1 MNNHFNNISTNIRLS
16 LPARVLALA
25 LIIALLVTSQLQS
38 AGLPVASAQAP
49 PNEIVGIITN
59 GTDGGVVP
67 ENMEVLLMSIDLAS
81 NQIIEQEST
90 TVDEDGIFR
99 FTNLVSGPGLSYR
112 VVANA
117 GDYTPSIDLAGVENW
132 SNVRIKIY
140 DTTTSLEDISLD
152 SYVLMVPSIDAR
164 GRQAGILTVI
174 NVNNTGDRIW
184 MPDKEDPN
192 LTGLDLLRFNL
203 PEGFTDLAVES
214 ELPPGN
220 ILPIGTGFAM
230 TNPIP
235 PGASAILISY
245 IISYEGDALDFILK
259 LPYGADQVRVLL
271 PEDAGLVEASQ
282 LGSLESVVV
291 ADNVFNSFEGNNFAV
306 DDQLSVSF
314 TGLPQPTALQ
324 SLADFFEGR
333 TYVIIIIWVVGIAFM
348 SILGYALY
356 SSRKNS
362 NLSSEDDEFASRA
375 DIVAE
380 IAALDEEFEANNLRS
395 APGVSDP
402 QLFSRFFRRFVFSID
417 EDDYN
422 EQRDEL
428 KRLALEFE
436 EDSSTDDDGDDAA
449 EDDAAEDESSE
460 EPGK

>member
-380 IAALDEEFEANNLRS
+380 IAALDEEFEANN
-395 APGVSDP
+395 
-402 QLFSRFFRRFVFSID
+402 ID

>member
-1 MNNHFNNISTNIRLS
+1 MNNYFQNTSNCIQRS
-16 LPARVLALA
+16 LPTRLLTLVL
-25 LIIALLVTSQLQS
+25 ITSLLVMSQLQS
-38 AGLPVASAQAP
+38 AGLPVASAQSP
-49 PNEIVGIITN
+49 PDEILGIIIN

-99 FTNLVSGPGLSYR
+99 FSNLVSGPGLSYR

-117 GDYTPSIDLAGVENW
+117 GVYTPSIDMGGVENW
-132 SNVRIKIY
+132 SNVRINIY
-140 DTTTSLEDISLD
+140 NPTTSLEDINLD
-152 SYVLMVPSIDAR
+152 SYVLMVPSIDAK

-184 MPDKEDPN
+184 MPNIDDPN

-203 PEGFTDLAVES
+203 PAGFTDLAVES
-214 ELPPGN
+214 ELPPGY
-220 ILPIGTGFAM
+220 ILEIDTGFAM

-235 PGASAILISY
+235 PGASAILVSY
-245 IISYEGDALDFILK
+245 IISYEADGFDFTLK
-259 LPYGADQVRVLL
+259 LPYGADQVRMLL
-271 PEDAGLVEASQ
+271 PEDAGLIKAAQ

-291 ADNVFNSFEGNNFAV
+291 ADNVFNSLEGINFAV
-306 DDQLSVSF
+306 DEQINVSF

-324 SLADFFEGR
+324 SLSDFFEGR
-333 TYVIIIIWVVGIAFM
+333 TYVIIITWVVGIVLLA
-348 SILGYALY
+348 ILGYALY
-356 SSRKNS
+356 SSRKS
-362 NLSSEDDEFASRA
+362 SDLSSEDDDEFASRT

-380 IAALDEEFEANNLRS
+380 IAVLDEEYEANN
-395 APGVSDP
+395 
-402 QLFSRFFRRFVFSID
+402 ID

-422 EQRDEL
+422 DQRNEL
-428 KRLALEFE
+428 KRLALEF
-436 EDSSTDDDGDDAA
+436 DDDDDDDAEVDA
-449 EDDAAEDESSE
+449 DRSAEFEDDTSE

>member
-1 MNNHFNNISTNIRLS
+1 MNNHFQNISTNIQRS
-16 LPARVLALA
+16 LPVRVMALA
-25 LIIALLVTSQLQS
+25 LIIALLVISQLHS
-38 AGLPVASAQAP
+38 AELPVASAQSP
-49 PNEIVGIITN
+49 PTEIVGLITN

-117 GDYTPSIDLAGVENW
+117 GVYTPSIDLAGVENW

-140 DTTTSLEDISLD
+140 DVTASLEDISLD

-184 MPDKEDPN
+184 MPDIDDPN

-203 PEGFTDLAVES
+203 PEGFADLAVES

-220 ILPIGTGFAM
+220 ILQIDTGFAM
-230 TNPIP
+230 TNPVP
-235 PGASAILISY
+235 PGSSAILISY
-245 IISYEGDALDFILK
+245 IISYEDDAFDFNLK

-271 PEDAGLVEASQ
+271 PEDAGLVEAAQ

-291 ADNVFNSFEGNNFAV
+291 ADNVFNSLEGNNFAV
-306 DDQLSVSF
+306 DDQISVSF
-314 TGLPQPTALQ
+314 TGLPRPTALQ

-333 TYVIIIIWVVGIAFM
+333 TYVIIIIWVVGIAFL

-362 NLSSEDDEFASRA
+362 NSSSEDDDEFASRA
-375 DIVAE
+375 DIVAK
-380 IAALDEEFEANNLRS
+380 IAALDEEFEADN
-395 APGVSDP
+395 
-402 QLFSRFFRRFVFSID
+402 ID

-422 EQRDEL
+422 EQRDDL
-428 KRLALEFE
+428 KRLALEID

-449 EDDAAEDESSE
+449 EDNAEDSTESEDESSE
-460 EPGK
+460 ESKEPGK

>member
-1 MNNHFNNISTNIRLS
+1 MNNYFQNTSNYIQRS
-16 LPARVLALA
+16 LPTRLLALV
-25 LIIALLVTSQLQS
+25 LITSLLVMSQLQS
-38 AGLPVASAQAP
+38 AGLPVASAQSP
-49 PNEIVGIITN
+49 PDEILGIIIN

-99 FTNLVSGPGLSYR
+99 FSNLVSGPGLSYR

-117 GDYTPSIDLAGVENW
+117 GVYTPSIDMGGVENW
-132 SNVRIKIY
+132 SNVRINIY
-140 DTTTSLEDISLD
+140 NPTTSLEDINLD
-152 SYVLMVPSIDAR
+152 SYVLMVPSIDAK

-184 MPDKEDPN
+184 MPNIDDPN

-203 PEGFTDLAVES
+203 PAGFTDLAVES
-214 ELPPGN
+214 ELPPGY
-220 ILPIGTGFAM
+220 ILEIDTGFAM

-235 PGASAILISY
+235 PGASAILVSY
-245 IISYEGDALDFILK
+245 IISYEADGFDFTLK
-259 LPYGADQVRVLL
+259 LPYGADQVRMLL
-271 PEDAGLVEASQ
+271 PEDAGLIKAAQ

-291 ADNVFNSFEGNNFAV
+291 ADNVFNSLEGINFAV
-306 DDQLSVSF
+306 DEQINVSF

-324 SLADFFEGR
+324 SLSDFFEGR
-333 TYVIIIIWVVGIAFM
+333 TYVIIIIWVVGIVLLA
-348 SILGYALY
+348 ILGYALY
-356 SSRKNS
+356 SSRKS
-362 NLSSEDDEFASRA
+362 SDLSSEDDDEFASRT

-380 IAALDEEFEANNLRS
+380 IAVLDEEYEANN
-395 APGVSDP
+395 
-402 QLFSRFFRRFVFSID
+402 ID

-422 EQRDEL
+422 DQRNEL
-428 KRLALEFE
+428 KRLALEF
-436 EDSSTDDDGDDAA
+436 DDNSSTDDDDDDDDAEVDA
-449 EDDAAEDESSE
+449 DRSAEFEDDTSE

>member
-1 MNNHFNNISTNIRLS
+1 MNNYFQNTSNYIQRS
-16 LPARVLALA
+16 LPTRLLALV
-25 LIIALLVTSQLQS
+25 LITSLLVMSQLQS
-38 AGLPVASAQAP
+38 AGLPVASAQSP
-49 PNEIVGIITN
+49 PDEILGIIIN

-99 FTNLVSGPGLSYR
+99 FSNLVSGPDLSYR

-117 GDYTPSIDLAGVENW
+117 GVYTPSIDMRGVENW
-132 SNVRIKIY
+132 SNVRINIY
-140 DTTTSLEDISLD
+140 NPTTSLEDINLD
-152 SYVLMVPSIDAR
+152 SYVLMVPSIDAK

-184 MPDKEDPN
+184 MPNIDDPN

-203 PEGFTDLAVES
+203 PAGFTDLAVES
-214 ELPPGN
+214 ELPPGY
-220 ILPIGTGFAM
+220 ILEIDTGFAM

-235 PGASAILISY
+235 PGASAILVSY
-245 IISYEGDALDFILK
+245 IISYEADGFDFTLK
-259 LPYGADQVRVLL
+259 LPYGADQVRMLL
-271 PEDAGLVEASQ
+271 PEDAGLIKAAQ

-291 ADNVFNSFEGNNFAV
+291 ADNVFNSLEGINFAV
-306 DDQLSVSF
+306 DEQINVSF

-324 SLADFFEGR
+324 SLSDFFEGR
-333 TYVIIIIWVVGIAFM
+333 TYVIIITWVVGIVLLA
-348 SILGYALY
+348 ILGYALY
-356 SSRKNS
+356 SSRKS
-362 NLSSEDDEFASRA
+362 SDLSSEDDDEFASRT

-380 IAALDEEFEANNLRS
+380 IAVLDEEYEANN
-395 APGVSDP
+395 
-402 QLFSRFFRRFVFSID
+402 ID

-422 EQRDEL
+422 DQRNEL
-428 KRLALEFE
+428 KRLALEF
-436 EDSSTDDDGDDAA
+436 DDNSSTDDDDDDDDSEVDADRSA
-449 EDDAAEDESSE
+449 EFEDDTSE

>member
-1 MNNHFNNISTNIRLS
+1 MNNYFQNTSNYIQRS
-16 LPARVLALA
+16 LPTRLLALV
-25 LIIALLVTSQLQS
+25 LITSLLVMSQLQS
-38 AGLPVASAQAP
+38 AGLPVASAQSP
-49 PNEIVGIITN
+49 PDEILGIIIN

-99 FTNLVSGPGLSYR
+99 FSNLVSGPGLSYR

-117 GDYTPSIDLAGVENW
+117 GVYTPSIDMGGVENW
-132 SNVRIKIY
+132 SNVRINIY
-140 DTTTSLEDISLD
+140 NPTTSLEDINLD
-152 SYVLMVPSIDAR
+152 SYVLMVPSIDAK

-184 MPDKEDPN
+184 MPNIDDPN

-203 PEGFTDLAVES
+203 PAGFTDLAVES

-220 ILPIGTGFAM
+220 ILEIDTGFAM

-235 PGASAILISY
+235 PGASAILVSY
-245 IISYEGDALDFILK
+245 IISYEGDGFDFTLK
-259 LPYGADQVRVLL
+259 LPYGADQVRMLL
-271 PEDAGLVEASQ
+271 PEDAGLIKTAQ

-291 ADNVFNSFEGNNFAV
+291 ADNVFNSLEGTNFAV
-306 DDQLSVSF
+306 DEQISVSF

-324 SLADFFEGR
+324 SLSDFFEGR
-333 TYVIIIIWVVGIAFM
+333 TYVIIIIWVVGIVLLA
-348 SILGYALY
+348 ILGYALY
-356 SSRKNS
+356 SSRKS
-362 NLSSEDDEFASRA
+362 SDLSSEDDDEFASRT

-380 IAALDEEFEANNLRS
+380 IAVLDEEYEANN
-395 APGVSDP
+395 
-402 QLFSRFFRRFVFSID
+402 ID

-422 EQRDEL
+422 DQRNEL
-428 KRLALEFE
+428 KRLALEF
-436 EDSSTDDDGDDAA
+436 DDNSSTDDDDDDDDAEVDA
-449 EDDAAEDESSE
+449 DRSAEFEDDTSE

>member
-1 MNNHFNNISTNIRLS
+1 MNNYFQNTSNYIQRS
-16 LPARVLALA
+16 LPTRLLALV
-25 LIIALLVTSQLQS
+25 LITSLLVMSQLQS
-38 AGLPVASAQAP
+38 AGLPVASAQSP
-49 PNEIVGIITN
+49 PDEILGIIIN

-99 FTNLVSGPGLSYR
+99 FSNLVSGPGLSYR

-117 GDYTPSIDLAGVENW
+117 GVYTPSIDMGGVENW
-132 SNVRIKIY
+132 SNVRINIY
-140 DTTTSLEDISLD
+140 NPTTSLEDINLD
-152 SYVLMVPSIDAR
+152 SYVLMVPSIDAK

-184 MPDKEDPN
+184 MPNIDDPN

-203 PEGFTDLAVES
+203 PAGFTDLAVES
-214 ELPPGN
+214 ELPPGY
-220 ILPIGTGFAM
+220 ILEIDTGFAM

-235 PGASAILISY
+235 PGASAILVSY
-245 IISYEGDALDFILK
+245 IISYEADGFDFTLK
-259 LPYGADQVRVLL
+259 LPYGADQVRMLL
-271 PEDAGLVEASQ
+271 PEDAGLIKTAQ

-291 ADNVFNSFEGNNFAV
+291 ADNVFNSLEGTSFAV
-306 DDQLSVSF
+306 DEQISVSF

-324 SLADFFEGR
+324 SLSDFFEGR
-333 TYVIIIIWVVGIAFM
+333 TYVIIIIWVVGIVLLA
-348 SILGYALY
+348 ILGYALY
-356 SSRKNS
+356 SSRKS
-362 NLSSEDDEFASRA
+362 SDLSSEDDDEFASRT

-380 IAALDEEFEANNLRS
+380 IAVLDEEYEANN
-395 APGVSDP
+395 
-402 QLFSRFFRRFVFSID
+402 ID

-422 EQRDEL
+422 DQRNEL
-428 KRLALEFE
+428 KRLALEF
-436 EDSSTDDDGDDAA
+436 DDNSSTDDDDDDDDAEVDA
-449 EDDAAEDESSE
+449 DRSAEFEDDTSE

>member
-1 MNNHFNNISTNIRLS
+1 MNNYFQNTSNYIQRS
-16 LPARVLALA
+16 LPTRLLALV
-25 LIIALLVTSQLQS
+25 LITSLLVMSQLQS
-38 AGLPVASAQAP
+38 AGLPVASAQSP
-49 PNEIVGIITN
+49 PDEILGIIIN

-99 FTNLVSGPGLSYR
+99 FSNLVSGPDLSYR

-117 GDYTPSIDLAGVENW
+117 GVYTPSIDMRGVENW
-132 SNVRIKIY
+132 SNVRINIY
-140 DTTTSLEDISLD
+140 NPTTSLEDINLD
-152 SYVLMVPSIDAR
+152 SYVLMVPSIDAK

-184 MPDKEDPN
+184 MPNIDDSN

-203 PEGFTDLAVES
+203 PAGFTDLAVES
-214 ELPPGN
+214 ELPPGY
-220 ILPIGTGFAM
+220 ILEIDTGFAM

-235 PGASAILISY
+235 PGASAILVSY
-245 IISYEGDALDFILK
+245 IISYEADGFDFTLK
-259 LPYGADQVRVLL
+259 LPYGADQVRMLL
-271 PEDAGLVEASQ
+271 PEDAGLIKAAQ

-291 ADNVFNSFEGNNFAV
+291 ADNVFNSLEGINFAV
-306 DDQLSVSF
+306 DEQINVSF

-324 SLADFFEGR
+324 SLSDFFEGR
-333 TYVIIIIWVVGIAFM
+333 TYVIIITWVVGIVLLA
-348 SILGYALY
+348 ILGYALY
-356 SSRKNS
+356 SSRKS
-362 NLSSEDDEFASRA
+362 SDLSSEDDDEFASRT

-380 IAALDEEFEANNLRS
+380 IAVLDEEYEANN
-395 APGVSDP
+395 
-402 QLFSRFFRRFVFSID
+402 ID

-422 EQRDEL
+422 DQRNEL
-428 KRLALEFE
+428 KRLALEF
-436 EDSSTDDDGDDAA
+436 DDNSSTDDDDDDDDAEVDA
-449 EDDAAEDESSE
+449 DRSAEFEDDTSE

>member
-1 MNNHFNNISTNIRLS
+1 MNKHFNNISTNIRLS

-380 IAALDEEFEANNLRS
+380 IAALDEEFEANN
-395 APGVSDP
+395 
-402 QLFSRFFRRFVFSID
+402 ID

-449 EDDAAEDESSE
+449 EDESSE

>member
-1 MNNHFNNISTNIRLS
+1 MNNYFQNTSNYIQRS
-16 LPARVLALA
+16 LPTRLLALV
-25 LIIALLVTSQLQS
+25 LITSLLVMSQLQS
-38 AGLPVASAQAP
+38 AGLPVASAQSP
-49 PNEIVGIITN
+49 PDEILGIIVN

-99 FTNLVSGPGLSYR
+99 FSNLVSGPDLSYR

-117 GDYTPSIDLAGVENW
+117 GVYTPSIDMRGVENW
-132 SNVRIKIY
+132 SNVRINIY
-140 DTTTSLEDISLD
+140 NPTTSLEDINLD
-152 SYVLMVPSIDAR
+152 SYVLMVPSIDAK

-184 MPDKEDPN
+184 MPNIDDPN

-203 PEGFTDLAVES
+203 PAGFTDLAVES
-214 ELPPGN
+214 ELPPGY
-220 ILPIGTGFAM
+220 ILEIDTGFAM

-235 PGASAILISY
+235 PGASAILVSY
-245 IISYEGDALDFILK
+245 IISYEADGFDFTLK
-259 LPYGADQVRVLL
+259 LPYGADQVRMLL
-271 PEDAGLVEASQ
+271 PEDAGLIKAAQ

-291 ADNVFNSFEGNNFAV
+291 ADNVFNSLEGINFAV
-306 DDQLSVSF
+306 DEQINVSF

-324 SLADFFEGR
+324 SLSDFFEGR
-333 TYVIIIIWVVGIAFM
+333 TYVIIITWVVGIVLLA
-348 SILGYALY
+348 ILGYALY
-356 SSRKNS
+356 SSRKS
-362 NLSSEDDEFASRA
+362 SDLSSEDDDEFASRT

-380 IAALDEEFEANNLRS
+380 IAVLDEEYEANN
-395 APGVSDP
+395 
-402 QLFSRFFRRFVFSID
+402 ID

-422 EQRDEL
+422 DQRNEL
-428 KRLALEFE
+428 KRLALEF
-436 EDSSTDDDGDDAA
+436 DDNSSTDDDDDDDDAEVDA
-449 EDDAAEDESSE
+449 DRSAEFEDDTSE

>member
-1 MNNHFNNISTNIRLS
+1 MNNYFQNTSNYIQRS
-16 LPARVLALA
+16 LPTRLLALV
-25 LIIALLVTSQLQS
+25 LITSLLVMSQLQS
-38 AGLPVASAQAP
+38 AGLPVASAQSP
-49 PNEIVGIITN
+49 PDEILGIIVN

-99 FTNLVSGPGLSYR
+99 FSNLVSGPDLSYR

-117 GDYTPSIDLAGVENW
+117 GVYTPSIDMRGVENW
-132 SNVRIKIY
+132 SNVRINIY
-140 DTTTSLEDISLD
+140 NPTTSLEDINLD
-152 SYVLMVPSIDAR
+152 SYVLMVPSIDAK

-184 MPDKEDPN
+184 MPNIDDPN

-203 PEGFTDLAVES
+203 PAGFTDLAVES
-214 ELPPGN
+214 ELPPGY
-220 ILPIGTGFAM
+220 ILEIDTGFAM

-235 PGASAILISY
+235 PGASAILVSY
-245 IISYEGDALDFILK
+245 IISYEADGFDFTLK
-259 LPYGADQVRVLL
+259 LPYGADQVRMLL
-271 PEDAGLVEASQ
+271 PEDAGLIKAAQ

-291 ADNVFNSFEGNNFAV
+291 ADNVFNSLEGINFAV
-306 DDQLSVSF
+306 DEQINVSF

-324 SLADFFEGR
+324 SLSDFFEGR
-333 TYVIIIIWVVGIAFM
+333 TYVIIITWVVGIVLLA
-348 SILGYALY
+348 ILGYALY
-356 SSRKNS
+356 SSRKS
-362 NLSSEDDEFASRA
+362 SDLSSEDDDEFASRT

-380 IAALDEEFEANNLRS
+380 IAVLDEEYEANN
-395 APGVSDP
+395 
-402 QLFSRFFRRFVFSID
+402 ID

-422 EQRDEL
+422 DQRNEL
-428 KRLALEFE
+428 KRLALEF
-436 EDSSTDDDGDDAA
+436 DDNSSTDDDDDDDAEVDA
-449 EDDAAEDESSE
+449 DRSAEFEDDTSE

>member
-1 MNNHFNNISTNIRLS
+1 MNNYFQNTSNYIQRS
-16 LPARVLALA
+16 LPTRLLALV
-25 LIIALLVTSQLQS
+25 LITSLLVMSQLQS
-38 AGLPVASAQAP
+38 AGLPVASAQSP
-49 PNEIVGIITN
+49 PDEILGIIIN

-99 FTNLVSGPGLSYR
+99 FSNLVSGPDLSYR

-117 GDYTPSIDLAGVENW
+117 GVYTPSIDMRGVENW
-132 SNVRIKIY
+132 SNVRINIY
-140 DTTTSLEDISLD
+140 NPTTSLEDINLD
-152 SYVLMVPSIDAR
+152 SYVLMVPSIDAK

-184 MPDKEDPN
+184 MPNIDDPN

-203 PEGFTDLAVES
+203 PAGFTDLAVES
-214 ELPPGN
+214 ELPPGY
-220 ILPIGTGFAM
+220 ILEIDTGFAM

-235 PGASAILISY
+235 PGASAILVSY
-245 IISYEGDALDFILK
+245 IISYEADGFDFTLK
-259 LPYGADQVRVLL
+259 LPYGADQVRMLL
-271 PEDAGLVEASQ
+271 PEDAGLIKAAQ

-291 ADNVFNSFEGNNFAV
+291 ADNVFNSLEGINFAV
-306 DDQLSVSF
+306 DEQINVSF

-333 TYVIIIIWVVGIAFM
+333 TYVIIITWVVGIVLLA
-348 SILGYALY
+348 ILGYALY
-356 SSRKNS
+356 SSRKS
-362 NLSSEDDEFASRA
+362 SDLSSEDDDEFASRT

-380 IAALDEEFEANNLRS
+380 IAVLDEEYEANN
-395 APGVSDP
+395 
-402 QLFSRFFRRFVFSID
+402 ID

-422 EQRDEL
+422 DQRNEL
-428 KRLALEFE
+428 KRLALEF
-436 EDSSTDDDGDDAA
+436 DDNSSTDDDDDDDDAEVDA
-449 EDDAAEDESSE
+449 DRSAEFEDDTSE

>member
-1 MNNHFNNISTNIRLS
+1 MNNYFQNTSNYIQRS
-16 LPARVLALA
+16 LPTRLLALV
-25 LIIALLVTSQLQS
+25 LITSLLVMSQLQS
-38 AGLPVASAQAP
+38 AGLPVASAQSP
-49 PNEIVGIITN
+49 PDEILGIIIN

-99 FTNLVSGPGLSYR
+99 FSNLVSGPGLSYR

-117 GDYTPSIDLAGVENW
+117 GVYTPSIDMGGVENW
-132 SNVRIKIY
+132 SNVRINIY
-140 DTTTSLEDISLD
+140 NPTTSLEDINLD
-152 SYVLMVPSIDAR
+152 SYVLMVPSIDAK

-184 MPDKEDPN
+184 MPNIDDSN

-203 PEGFTDLAVES
+203 PAGFTDLAVES
-214 ELPPGN
+214 ELPPGY
-220 ILPIGTGFAM
+220 ILEIDTGFAM

-235 PGASAILISY
+235 PGASAILVSY
-245 IISYEGDALDFILK
+245 IISYEADGFDFTLK
-259 LPYGADQVRVLL
+259 LPYGADQVRMLL
-271 PEDAGLVEASQ
+271 PEDAGLIKAAQ

-291 ADNVFNSFEGNNFAV
+291 ADNVFNSLEGINFAV
-306 DDQLSVSF
+306 DEQINVSF

-324 SLADFFEGR
+324 SLSDFFEGR
-333 TYVIIIIWVVGIAFM
+333 TYVIIITWVVGIVLLA
-348 SILGYALY
+348 ILGYALY
-356 SSRKNS
+356 SSRKS
-362 NLSSEDDEFASRA
+362 SDLSSEDDDEFASRT

-380 IAALDEEFEANNLRS
+380 IAVLDEEYEANN
-395 APGVSDP
+395 
-402 QLFSRFFRRFVFSID
+402 ID

-422 EQRDEL
+422 DQRNEL
-428 KRLALEFE
+428 KRLALEF
-436 EDSSTDDDGDDAA
+436 DDNSSTDDDDDDDDAEVDA
-449 EDDAAEDESSE
+449 DRSAEFEDDTSE

>member
-1 MNNHFNNISTNIRLS
+1 MNNYFQNTSNYIQRS
-16 LPARVLALA
+16 LPTRLLALV
-25 LIIALLVTSQLQS
+25 LITSLLVMSQLQS
-38 AGLPVASAQAP
+38 AGLPVASAQSP
-49 PNEIVGIITN
+49 PDEILGIIIN

-99 FTNLVSGPGLSYR
+99 FSNLVSGPGLSYR

-117 GDYTPSIDLAGVENW
+117 GVYTPSIDMRGVENW
-132 SNVRIKIY
+132 SNVRINIY
-140 DTTTSLEDISLD
+140 NPTTSLEDINLD
-152 SYVLMVPSIDAR
+152 SYVLMVPSIDAK

-184 MPDKEDPN
+184 MPNIDDPN

-203 PEGFTDLAVES
+203 PAGFTDLAVES
-214 ELPPGN
+214 ELPPGY
-220 ILPIGTGFAM
+220 ILEIDTGFAM

-235 PGASAILISY
+235 PGASAILVSY
-245 IISYEGDALDFILK
+245 IISYEADGFDFTLK
-259 LPYGADQVRVLL
+259 LPYGADQVRMLL
-271 PEDAGLVEASQ
+271 PEDAGLIKAAQ

-291 ADNVFNSFEGNNFAV
+291 ADNVFNSLEGINFAV
-306 DDQLSVSF
+306 DEQINVSF

-324 SLADFFEGR
+324 SLSDFFEGR
-333 TYVIIIIWVVGIAFM
+333 TYVIIITWVVGIVLLA
-348 SILGYALY
+348 ILGYALY
-356 SSRKNS
+356 SSRKS
-362 NLSSEDDEFASRA
+362 SDLSSEDDDEFASRT

-380 IAALDEEFEANNLRS
+380 IAVLDEEYEAKN
-395 APGVSDP
+395 
-402 QLFSRFFRRFVFSID
+402 ID

-422 EQRDEL
+422 DQRDEL
-428 KRLALEFE
+428 KRLALEF
-436 EDSSTDDDGDDAA
+436 DDNSSTADDDDAEVDA
-449 EDDAAEDESSE
+449 DRSAEFEDDTSE

>member
-1 MNNHFNNISTNIRLS
+1 MNNYFQNTSNYIQRS
-16 LPARVLALA
+16 LPTRLLALV
-25 LIIALLVTSQLQS
+25 LITSLLVMSQLQS
-38 AGLPVASAQAP
+38 AGLPVASAQSP
-49 PNEIVGIITN
+49 PDEILGIIVN

-99 FTNLVSGPGLSYR
+99 FSNLVSGPDLSYR

-117 GDYTPSIDLAGVENW
+117 GVYTPSIDMRGVENW
-132 SNVRIKIY
+132 SNVRINIY
-140 DTTTSLEDISLD
+140 NPTTSLEDINLD
-152 SYVLMVPSIDAR
+152 SYVLMVPSIDAK

-184 MPDKEDPN
+184 MPNIDDPN

-203 PEGFTDLAVES
+203 PAGFTDLAVES
-214 ELPPGN
+214 ELPPGY
-220 ILPIGTGFAM
+220 ILEIDTGFAM

-235 PGASAILISY
+235 PGASAILVSY
-245 IISYEGDALDFILK
+245 IISYEADGFDFTLK
-259 LPYGADQVRVLL
+259 LPYGADQVRMLL
-271 PEDAGLVEASQ
+271 PEDAGLIKAAQ

-291 ADNVFNSFEGNNFAV
+291 ADNVFNSLEGINFAV
-306 DDQLSVSF
+306 DEQINVSF

-324 SLADFFEGR
+324 SLSDFFEGR
-333 TYVIIIIWVVGIAFM
+333 TYVIIITWVVGIVLLA
-348 SILGYALY
+348 ILGYALY
-356 SSRKNS
+356 SSRKS
-362 NLSSEDDEFASRA
+362 SDLSSEDDDEFASRT

-380 IAALDEEFEANNLRS
+380 IAVLDEEYEAKN
-395 APGVSDP
+395 
-402 QLFSRFFRRFVFSID
+402 ID

-422 EQRDEL
+422 DQRDEL
-428 KRLALEFE
+428 KRLALEF
-436 EDSSTDDDGDDAA
+436 DDNSSTADDDDAEVDADRSA
-449 EDDAAEDESSE
+449 EFEDETSE

>member
-380 IAALDEEFEANNLRS
+380 IAALDEEFEANN
-395 APGVSDP
+395 
-402 QLFSRFFRRFVFSID
+402 ID

-449 EDDAAEDESSE
+449 EDESSE

>member
-1 MNNHFNNISTNIRLS
+1 M
-16 LPARVLALA
+16 
-25 LIIALLVTSQLQS
+25 SQLQS
-38 AGLPVASAQAP
+38 AGLPVASAQSP
-49 PNEIVGIITN
+49 PDEILGIIVN

-99 FTNLVSGPGLSYR
+99 FSNLVSGPDLSYR

-117 GDYTPSIDLAGVENW
+117 GVYTPSIDMRGVENW
-132 SNVRIKIY
+132 SNVRINIY
-140 DTTTSLEDISLD
+140 NPTTSLEDINLD
-152 SYVLMVPSIDAR
+152 SYVLMVPSIDAK

-184 MPDKEDPN
+184 MPNIDDPN

-203 PEGFTDLAVES
+203 PAGFTDLAVES
-214 ELPPGN
+214 ELPPGY
-220 ILPIGTGFAM
+220 ILEIDTGFAM

-235 PGASAILISY
+235 PGASAILVSY
-245 IISYEGDALDFILK
+245 IISYEADGFDFTLK
-259 LPYGADQVRVLL
+259 LPYGADQVRMLL
-271 PEDAGLVEASQ
+271 PEDAGLIKAAQ

-291 ADNVFNSFEGNNFAV
+291 ADNVFNSLEGINFAV
-306 DDQLSVSF
+306 DEQISVSF

-324 SLADFFEGR
+324 SLSDFFEGR
-333 TYVIIIIWVVGIAFM
+333 TYVIIIIWVVGIVLLA
-348 SILGYALY
+348 ILGYALY
-356 SSRKNS
+356 SSRKS
-362 NLSSEDDEFASRA
+362 SDLSSEDDDEFASRT

-380 IAALDEEFEANNLRS
+380 IAVLDEEYEAKN
-395 APGVSDP
+395 
-402 QLFSRFFRRFVFSID
+402 ID

-422 EQRDEL
+422 DQRDEL
-428 KRLALEFE
+428 KRLALEF
-436 EDSSTDDDGDDAA
+436 DDNSSTADDDDDDAEVDA
-449 EDDAAEDESSE
+449 GRSAEFEDDTSE

>member
-1 MNNHFNNISTNIRLS
+1 MNNYFQNTSNYIQRS
-16 LPARVLALA
+16 LPTRLLALV
-25 LIIALLVTSQLQS
+25 LITSLLVMSQLQS
-38 AGLPVASAQAP
+38 AGLPVASAQSP
-49 PNEIVGIITN
+49 PDEILGIIIN

-99 FTNLVSGPGLSYR
+99 FSNLVSGPGLSYR

-117 GDYTPSIDLAGVENW
+117 GVYTPSIDMRGVENW
-132 SNVRIKIY
+132 SNVRINIY
-140 DTTTSLEDISLD
+140 NPTTSLEDINLD
-152 SYVLMVPSIDAR
+152 SYVLMVPSIDAK

-184 MPDKEDPN
+184 MPNIDDSN

-203 PEGFTDLAVES
+203 PAGFTDLAVES
-214 ELPPGN
+214 ELPPGY
-220 ILPIGTGFAM
+220 ILEIDTGFAM

-235 PGASAILISY
+235 PGASAILVSY
-245 IISYEGDALDFILK
+245 IISYEADGFDFTLK
-259 LPYGADQVRVLL
+259 LPYGADQVRMLL
-271 PEDAGLVEASQ
+271 PEDAGLIKAAQ

-291 ADNVFNSFEGNNFAV
+291 ADNVFNSLEGINFAV
-306 DDQLSVSF
+306 DEQINVSF

-324 SLADFFEGR
+324 SLSDFFEGR
-333 TYVIIIIWVVGIAFM
+333 TYVIIITWVVGIVLLA
-348 SILGYALY
+348 ILGYALY
-356 SSRKNS
+356 SSRKS
-362 NLSSEDDEFASRA
+362 SDLSSEDDDEFASRT

-380 IAALDEEFEANNLRS
+380 IAVLDEEYEANN
-395 APGVSDP
+395 
-402 QLFSRFFRRFVFSID
+402 ID

-422 EQRDEL
+422 DQRNEL
-428 KRLALEFE
+428 KRLALEF
-436 EDSSTDDDGDDAA
+436 DDNSSTDDDDDDDDSEVDADRSA
-449 EDDAAEDESSE
+449 EFEDDTSE

>member
-1 MNNHFNNISTNIRLS
+1 MNNYFQNTSNYIQRS
-16 LPARVLALA
+16 LPTRLLALV
-25 LIIALLVTSQLQS
+25 LITSLLVMSQLQS
-38 AGLPVASAQAP
+38 AGLPVASAQSP
-49 PNEIVGIITN
+49 PDEILGIIIN

-99 FTNLVSGPGLSYR
+99 FSNLVSGPGLSYR

-117 GDYTPSIDLAGVENW
+117 GVYTPSIDMGGVENW
-132 SNVRIKIY
+132 SNVRINIY
-140 DTTTSLEDISLD
+140 NPTTSLEDINLD
-152 SYVLMVPSIDAR
+152 SYVLMVPSIDAK

-184 MPDKEDPN
+184 MPNIDDPN

-203 PEGFTDLAVES
+203 PAGFTDLAVES
-214 ELPPGN
+214 ELPPGY
-220 ILPIGTGFAM
+220 ILEIDTGFAM

-235 PGASAILISY
+235 PGASAILVSY
-245 IISYEGDALDFILK
+245 IISYEADGFDFTLK
-259 LPYGADQVRVLL
+259 LPYGADQVRMLL
-271 PEDAGLVEASQ
+271 PEDAGLIKAAQ

-291 ADNVFNSFEGNNFAV
+291 ADNVFNSLEGINFAV
-306 DDQLSVSF
+306 DEQINVSF

-324 SLADFFEGR
+324 SLSDFFEGR
-333 TYVIIIIWVVGIAFM
+333 TYVIIITWVVGIVLLA
-348 SILGYALY
+348 ILGYALY
-356 SSRKNS
+356 SSRKS
-362 NLSSEDDEFASRA
+362 SDLSSEDDDEFASRT

-380 IAALDEEFEANNLRS
+380 IAVLDEEYEANN
-395 APGVSDP
+395 
-402 QLFSRFFRRFVFSID
+402 ID

-422 EQRDEL
+422 DQRNEL
-428 KRLALEFE
+428 KRLALEF
-436 EDSSTDDDGDDAA
+436 DDNSSTDDDDDDDDAEVDA
-449 EDDAAEDESSE
+449 DRSAEFEDDTSE

>member
-282 LGSLESVVV
+282 LGSVESVVV

-380 IAALDEEFEANNLRS
+380 IAALDEEFEANN
-395 APGVSDP
+395 
-402 QLFSRFFRRFVFSID
+402 ID

>member
-1 MNNHFNNISTNIRLS
+1 MNNYFQNTSNYIQRS
-16 LPARVLALA
+16 LPTRLLALV
-25 LIIALLVTSQLQS
+25 LITSLLVMSQLQS
-38 AGLPVASAQAP
+38 AGLPVASAQSP
-49 PNEIVGIITN
+49 PDEILGIIIN

-99 FTNLVSGPGLSYR
+99 FSNLVSGPGLSYR

-117 GDYTPSIDLAGVENW
+117 GVYTPSIDMGGVENW
-132 SNVRIKIY
+132 SNVRINIY
-140 DTTTSLEDISLD
+140 NPTTSLEDINLD
-152 SYVLMVPSIDAR
+152 SYVLMVPSIDAK

-184 MPDKEDPN
+184 MPNIDDPN

-203 PEGFTDLAVES
+203 PAGFTDLAVES
-214 ELPPGN
+214 ELPPGY
-220 ILPIGTGFAM
+220 ILEIDTGFAM

-235 PGASAILISY
+235 PGASAILVSY
-245 IISYEGDALDFILK
+245 IISYEADGFDFTLK
-259 LPYGADQVRVLL
+259 LPYGADQVRMLL
-271 PEDAGLVEASQ
+271 PEDAGLIKAAQ

-291 ADNVFNSFEGNNFAV
+291 ADNVFNSLEGINFAV
-306 DDQLSVSF
+306 DEQINVSF

-324 SLADFFEGR
+324 SLSDFFEGR
-333 TYVIIIIWVVGIAFM
+333 TYVIIITWVVGIVLLA
-348 SILGYALY
+348 ILGYALY
-356 SSRKNS
+356 SSRKS
-362 NLSSEDDEFASRA
+362 SDLSSEDDDEFASRT

-380 IAALDEEFEANNLRS
+380 IAVLDEEYEAKN
-395 APGVSDP
+395 
-402 QLFSRFFRRFVFSID
+402 ID

-422 EQRDEL
+422 DQRDEL
-428 KRLALEFE
+428 KRLALEF
-436 EDSSTDDDGDDAA
+436 DDNSSTADDDDDAEVDA
-449 EDDAAEDESSE
+449 DRSAEFEDDTSE